1 MRIVDLTCPNCGA
14 PLSANGD
21 RQYIFCTYCGKQ
33 IYLDDTVKVRFT
45 NAYEAGRDFERGRQS
60 AAQHGPNMELA
71 GKLRQARYR
80 VAKREEL
87 EQEISNAQGLLVA
100 ARNTKI
106 DIAGVGF
113 AVLVVVL
120 LSLLVNPVL
129 GGLCLCGGIAILVAV
144 YNGKKKKKEAAVAE
158 KQQRLSELVKQKDQI
173 PRSSLGISLSEKY
186 MTVTALDSLYEFIVN
201 ERAYTLQQAIN
212 LYEDRAHQLK
222 MERLAREQLDAQKR
236 QIDLLEQQQ
245 RENEENDSGSGGSG
259 LGKALLIGGLAVAAI
274 SLFRRRD

>member
-1 MRIVDLTCPNCGA
+1 MRIVDLTCPGCGA

-21 RQYIFCTYCGKQ
+21 RQYIFCTYCGRQ
-33 IYLDDTVKVRFT
+33 IYIDDTVKVRFA

-60 AAQHGPNMELA
+60 AAQRGPNMELA
-71 GKLRQARYR
+71 GKLRQARFR

-100 ARNTKI
+100 ARNTQI
-106 DIAGVGF
+106 DVAGVGF
-113 AVLVVVL
+113 AVLAIVL
-120 LSLLVNPVL
+120 LSLLVNLIL

-144 YNGKKKKKEAAVAE
+144 YKGKKKKKEAAVAE

-173 PRSSLGISLSEKY
+173 ARSSLGISLSEKY
-186 MTVTALDSLYEFIVN
+186 MTVSALDSFYEFVVN

-212 LYEDRAHQLK
+212 LYEDRVHQLK

-245 RENEENDSGSGGSG
+245 RESEEEDSSSAGSG
-259 LGKALLIGGLAVAAI
+259 LGKALLIGGLAVATI
-274 SLFRRRD
+274 SMFRRRD